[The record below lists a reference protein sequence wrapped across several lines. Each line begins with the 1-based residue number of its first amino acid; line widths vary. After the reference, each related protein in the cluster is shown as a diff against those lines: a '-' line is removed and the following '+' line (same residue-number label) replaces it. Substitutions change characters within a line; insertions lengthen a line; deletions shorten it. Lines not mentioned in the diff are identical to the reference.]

1 MSGYLHRLV
10 HQVMHA
16 RETVHP
22 RMGSLFA
29 PYWSEPDSPA
39 EWFEPAETVTTRPAR
54 SDSSKRGE
62 PAKTVLHPARSDAS
76 QSPLLPGTA
85 GETPR
90 IFESAQRADVS
101 RPAGPGTANE
111 PPRKFESVQRAD
123 VSRPAGNEAQ
133 HDALEPAVRAPRRL
147 VASQAQRAV
156 PDSRRDA
163 GVQSYVPLIHPRRSE
178 AHSTRPETPRFSTET
193 RGRREASTNVTAD
206 GRLTRA
212 EREPD
217 EIQIHIGRIEVTAV
231 QPPAPRAPKGP
242 DKAISLDAYL
252 ERRNGRAR

>member
-90 IFESAQRADVS
+90 IFESAQRPDVS
-101 RPAGPGTANE
+101 RH
-111 PPRKFESVQRAD
+111 
-123 VSRPAGNEAQ
+123 AGNEVQ
-133 HDALEPAVRAPRRL
+133 HDAREPAVQVPRQL
-147 VASQAQRAV
+147 VAQQAQGAV
-156 PDSRRDA
+156 SDSTRDT
-163 GVQSYVPLIHPRRSE
+163 GVQSHVPLIHPPPN
-178 AHSTRPETPRFSTET
+178 ALNSTNPESRQFSTEAPPSRSET
-193 RGRREASTNVTAD
+193 SAKFPVERRVP
-206 GRLTRA
+206 RA
-212 EREPD
+212 QRETD

-231 QPPAPRAPKGP
+231 QPSAPRAPRPP